1 MRSRLACWFIGLTRQ
16 KKAFI
21 LISADIFFAVFALWA
36 ALSLRWG
43 WLYAPKGNEWY
54 LFAAAPAIAVP
65 IFIKLGLY
73 RAIIRYIE
81 VRALW
86 AIIQATTLYAL
97 VFAFVLYESGI
108 KGVPRTVLPLN
119 WLNMMLLVGGS
130 RFFARWWLE
139 EVYLNLSGGRAIK
152 KTSKKNVVIYGAGNA
167 GAQLASALGYGSEFK
182 PVAFIDDD
190 ALLHKQKVN
199 GLRIYP
205 LSSLRYL
212 IEKYQV
218 SDVLLAMPSA
228 NRARKSEIIHLLEPF
243 AVHVMSMP
251 GLSDIAHG
259 RVTVDALQEVDIAD
273 LLGRDAVAPDQSL
286 LNANIAG
293 KVVMVTGAGGSIGS
307 ELCRQII
314 RLQPKSL
321 ILFEI
326 SEFAL
331 YAIEK
336 ELRHLLSQ
344 RRAVSHSIP
353 GDIKNT
359 EEITLIPVLGSVAN
373 GGRVEKV
380 CKTFKVQ
387 TIYHAAAY
395 KHVPMVERNPGEAVW
410 NNIFG
415 TYHTAQAAI
424 KSGVETF
431 VLISTDKAVRPTNT
445 MGATKRFA
453 ELILQALSLKAVNS
467 SDDSMDAGVTAETR
481 FTMVRFGNVL
491 GSSGSVVPLFKE
503 QIARGGPV
511 TVTDERIIRYFMT
524 IPEAS
529 QLVIQAGAM
538 GRGGDVFVLDMGEP
552 IRIVDLAKRMIHL
565 SGLEIKDAEHPD
577 GDIEISFTGLRP
589 GEKLYEELLIGD
601 NVSKTGHAR
610 IMSAQEHV
618 IPWTELEKMLG
629 VLEQA
634 TKDDDFERV
643 RGILAGAV
651 TGFIPQC
658 EIEDLLWKEDRRLV
672 SGQASA
678 SVL

>member
-1 MRSRLACWFIGLTRQ
+1 MRSHTRTWFILLPRQ
-16 KKAFI
+16 KKALI
-21 LISADIFFAVFALWA
+21 LISADVLFAMFALWA
-36 ALSLRWG
+36 ALALRWG
-43 WLYAPKGNEWY
+43 ELYIPKHDEWY
-54 LFAAAPAIAVP
+54 LFAAAPVIAVP
-65 IFIKLGLY
+65 IFIKMGLY

-86 AIIQATTLYAL
+86 TIIQATTLYAL

-119 WLNMMLLVGGS
+119 WLNMMLLVGSS
-130 RFFARWWLE
+130 RFFARWWLG
-139 EVYLNLSGGRAIK
+139 EVYLNLGGGRGIK
-152 KTSKKNVVIYGAGNA
+152 SHSKKNVVIYGAGNA
-167 GAQLASALGYGSEFK
+167 GVQLASALSYGREFR
-182 PVAFIDDD
+182 PIAFIDDD
-190 ALLHKQKVN
+190 VFLQKQKVN

-212 IEKYQV
+212 IERHQV

-228 NRARKSEIIHLLEPF
+228 NRARKSEIIRLLEPF

-251 GLSDIAHG
+251 GLSDIAQG
-259 RVTVDALQEVDIAD
+259 KVTVDALQEVDIAD
-273 LLGRDAVAPDQSL
+273 LLGRDAVVPDQSL
-286 LNANIAG
+286 LHANIAG

-314 RLQPKSL
+314 RLQPNSL

-336 ELRHLLSQ
+336 ELHHLLTK
-344 RRAVSHSIP
+344 RRASSRLADGIHAIP
-353 GDIKNT
+353 GDIKNAG
-359 EEITLIPVLGSVAN
+359 EIKLIPVLGSVTNAK
-373 GGRVEKV
+373 RCEKI
-380 CKTFKVQ
+380 CNTFRVQ

-395 KHVPMVERNPGEAVW
+395 KHVPMVERNPGEAIR

-415 TYHTAQAAI
+415 TLYTAQAAI
-424 KSGVETF
+424 KAEVETF

-453 ELILQALSLKAVNS
+453 ELILQALSLNAVNK
-467 SDDSMDAGVTAETR
+467 TR

-538 GRGGDVFVLDMGEP
+538 GHGGDVFVLDMGEP

-565 SGLEIKDAEHPD
+565 SGLEIKDAEHPE
-577 GDIEISFTGLRP
+577 GDIEICFTGLRP

-601 NVSKTGHAR
+601 NVSKTDHAR
-610 IMSAQEHV
+610 IMRAQEHV
-618 IPWTELEKMLG
+618 IPWVELEKMLAT
-629 VLEQA
+629 LEQA
-634 TKDDDFERV
+634 TEDDDFERV
-643 RGILAGAV
+643 RGILADAV
-651 TGFIPQC
+651 TGFVPQC
-658 EIEDLLWKEDRRLV
+658 EIEDVLWKEDRRLV
-672 SGQASA
+672 NG
-678 SVL
+678 

>member
-1 MRSRLACWFIGLTRQ
+1 MRSRLAGWFIGLSRRA
-16 KKAFI
+16 KVFI
-21 LISADIFFAVFALWA
+21 LISADVIFAIFALWA
-36 ALSLRWG
+36 AFALRWG
-43 WLYAPKGNEWY
+43 EWYTPKPDEWY

-65 IFIKLGLY
+65 IFIRLGLY
-73 RAIIRYIE
+73 RAIIRYME

-97 VFAFVLYESGI
+97 VFAFVLHESGI

-130 RFFARWWLE
+130 RFFARWWLG
-139 EVYLNLSGGRAIK
+139 EVYLSLGGGRAVKKHRK
-152 KTSKKNVVIYGAGNA
+152 KTVVIYGAGNG
-167 GAQLASALGYGSEFK
+167 GAQLASALSYGSEFR

-190 ALLHKQKVN
+190 VSLHKQKVN

-205 LSSLRYL
+205 LGSLRYL
-212 IEKYQV
+212 IERYQV
-218 SDVLLAMPSA
+218 SSVLLAMPSA
-228 NRARKSEIIHLLEPF
+228 NRARKSEIIRSLEPF

-251 GLSDIAHG
+251 GLDDIAQG
-259 RVTVDALQEVDIAD
+259 RVSVDALQEVDIAD

-286 LNANIAG
+286 LHANIAG
-293 KVVMVTGAGGSIGS
+293 KIVMVTGAGGSIGS
-307 ELCRQII
+307 ELCRQIV
-314 RLQPKSL
+314 RLQPQVL
-321 ILFEI
+321 ILFEV

-336 ELRHLLSQ
+336 ELRHLLDKSKT
-344 RRAVSHSIP
+344 AVET
-353 GDIKNT
+353 K
-359 EEITLIPVLGSVAN
+359 LIPVLGSVVN

-380 CKTFKVQ
+380 CKTFNVQ

-395 KHVPMVERNPGEAVW
+395 KHVPMVEKNPAEAVW

-415 TYHTAQAAI
+415 TYYTAQAAI
-424 KSGVETF
+424 AAGVETF

-453 ELILQALSLKAVNS
+453 ELILQALS
-467 SDDSMDAGVTAETR
+467 DSGVKTR

-538 GRGGDVFVLDMGEP
+538 GLGGDVFVLDMGEP
-552 IRIVDLAKRMIHL
+552 VRIVDLAKKMIHL

-601 NVSKTGHAR
+601 NVSKTDHSR
-610 IMSAQEHV
+610 IMRAQEQI
-618 IPWTELEKMLG
+618 IPWPELDKMLAELELA
-629 VLEQA
+629 A
-634 TKDDDFERV
+634 TNDDLMKV
-643 RGILAGAV
+643 RTILVDAV
-651 TGFIPQC
+651 TGFVPQC
-658 EIEDLLWKEDRRLV
+658 DIEDVLWKESRRPVIEPV
-672 SGQASA
+672 S
-678 SVL
+678 

>member
-1 MRSRLACWFIGLTRQ
+1 MRSNARTWFILLSRQ

-21 LISADIFFAVFALWA
+21 LISADIVFAVFALWA

-43 WLYAPKGNEWY
+43 WLYIPKGDEWY
-54 LFAAAPAIAVP
+54 LFAAAPIIAVP

-86 AIIQATTLYAL
+86 TIIQATTLYAL

-119 WLNMMLLVGGS
+119 WLNIMLLVGSS
-130 RFFARWWLE
+130 RFFARWWLG
-139 EVYLNLSGGRAIK
+139 EVYLNLGGGRGAK
-152 KTSKKNVVIYGAGNA
+152 SHSKKNVVIYGAGNA
-167 GAQLASALGYGSEFK
+167 GVQLASALSYGREFR
-182 PVAFIDDD
+182 PIAFIDDD
-190 ALLHKQKVN
+190 VLLQKQKVN

-205 LSSLRYL
+205 LDSLRYL
-212 IEKYQV
+212 IERHQV
-218 SDVLLAMPSA
+218 SDILLAMPSA
-228 NRARKSEIIHLLEPF
+228 NRARKSEIIRLLEPF

-251 GLSDIAHG
+251 GLSDIAQG
-259 RVTVDALQEVDIAD
+259 KVTVDALQEVDIAD

-286 LNANIAG
+286 LHANIAG

-314 RLQPKSL
+314 HLQPSTL

-336 ELRHLLSQ
+336 ELHHLLTKRHAIS
-344 RRAVSHSIP
+344 AEISNV
-353 GDIKNT
+353 
-359 EEITLIPVLGSVAN
+359 EEIKLIAVLGSVTNAK
-373 GGRVEKV
+373 RCEKV
-380 CKTFKVQ
+380 CNTFKVQ

-395 KHVPMVERNPGEAVW
+395 KHVPMVERNPGEAIW

-415 TYHTAQAAI
+415 TLYTAQAAI
-424 KSGVETF
+424 KAEVETF

-453 ELILQALSLKAVNS
+453 ELILQALSL
-467 SDDSMDAGVTAETR
+467 DADNNTKTR

-538 GRGGDVFVLDMGEP
+538 GHGGDVFVLDMGEP

-565 SGLEIKDAEHPD
+565 SGLEIKDIDHPD
-577 GDIEISFTGLRP
+577 GDIEISYTGLRP

-601 NVSKTGHAR
+601 NVSKTDHAR
-610 IMSAQEHV
+610 IMRAQEHV
-618 IPWTELEKMLG
+618 IPWSELEKMLAT
-629 VLEQA
+629 LEQA
-634 TKDDDFERV
+634 TENDDFERV
-643 RGILAGAV
+643 RDILADAV
-651 TGFIPQC
+651 TGFVPQC
-658 EIEDLLWKEDRRLV
+658 EIEDVLWKEDKRLV
-672 SGQASA
+672 NG
-678 SVL
+678 

>member
-1 MRSRLACWFIGLTRQ
+1 MRSHTRTWFILLPRQ

-21 LISADIFFAVFALWA
+21 LISADVFFAVFALWA

-43 WLYAPKGNEWY
+43 ELYVPKSDEWY
-54 LFAAAPAIAVP
+54 LFAAAPVIAVP
-65 IFIKLGLY
+65 IFIKMGLY

-86 AIIQATTLYAL
+86 TIIQATTLYAL

-119 WLNMMLLVGGS
+119 WLNMMLLVGSS
-130 RFFARWWLE
+130 RFFARWWLGE
-139 EVYLNLSGGRAIK
+139 LYLNLGGGRGVK
-152 KTSKKNVVIYGAGNA
+152 SHSKKNVVIYGAGNA
-167 GAQLASALGYGSEFK
+167 GVQLASALGYGREFR
-182 PVAFIDDD
+182 PIAFIDDD
-190 ALLHKQKVN
+190 VLLQKQKVN

-212 IEKYQV
+212 IERHQV
-218 SDVLLAMPSA
+218 SDILLAMPSA
-228 NRARKSEIIHLLEPF
+228 NRARKSEIIRLLEPF

-251 GLSDIAHG
+251 GLSDIAQG
-259 RVTVDALQEVDIAD
+259 KVTVDALQEVDIAD

-286 LNANIAG
+286 LHANIAG

-314 RLQPKSL
+314 RLQPNSL

-336 ELRHLLSQ
+336 ELQHLLTK
-344 RRAVSHSIP
+344 RRAGSQLADGMPAIP
-353 GDIKNT
+353 GDINNA
-359 EEITLIPVLGSVAN
+359 EEIKLIPVLGSVTNAK
-373 GGRVEKV
+373 RCEKI
-380 CKTFKVQ
+380 CNTFKVQ

-415 TYHTAQAAI
+415 TLHVAQAAI
-424 KSGVETF
+424 KADVETF

-453 ELILQALSLKAVNS
+453 ELILQALSLNAVNNLR
-467 SDDSMDAGVTAETR
+467 TR

-538 GRGGDVFVLDMGEP
+538 GHGGDVFVLDMGEP

-577 GDIEISFTGLRP
+577 GDIEISYTGLRP

-601 NVSKTGHAR
+601 NVSKTDHAR
-610 IMSAQEHV
+610 IMRAQELV
-618 IPWTELEKMLG
+618 IPWAELEKMLAT
-629 VLEQA
+629 LEQA
-634 TKDDDFERV
+634 TEDDDFERV
-643 RGILAGAV
+643 RGILADAV

-658 EIEDLLWKEDRRLV
+658 EIEDVLWKEDRRLV
-672 SGQASA
+672 NG
-678 SVL
+678 

>member
-1 MRSRLACWFIGLTRQ
+1 MRSQTRTWFILLPRQ

-21 LISADIFFAVFALWA
+21 LISADVFFSIFALWA

-43 WLYAPKGNEWY
+43 ELYVPKNDEWY
-54 LFAAAPAIAVP
+54 LFAAAPVIAVP
-65 IFIKLGLY
+65 IFIKMGLY

-86 AIIQATTLYAL
+86 TIIQATTLYAL

-119 WLNMMLLVGGS
+119 WLNMMLLVGSS
-130 RFFARWWLE
+130 RFFARWWLGE
-139 EVYLNLSGGRAIK
+139 LYLNWGGGRGV
-152 KTSKKNVVIYGAGNA
+152 KTHSKKNVVIYGAGNA
-167 GAQLASALGYGSEFK
+167 GVQLASALGYGREFR
-182 PVAFIDDD
+182 PIAFIDDD
-190 ALLHKQKVN
+190 VLLQKQKVN

-212 IEKYQV
+212 IERHQV
-218 SDVLLAMPSA
+218 SDILLAMPSA
-228 NRARKSEIIHLLEPF
+228 NRARKSEIIRLLEPF

-251 GLSDIAHG
+251 GLSDIAQG
-259 RVTVDALQEVDIAD
+259 KVTVDTLQEVDIAD
-273 LLGRDAVAPDQSL
+273 LLGRDAVVPDQSL
-286 LNANIAG
+286 LHANIAG

-314 RLQPKSL
+314 RLQPNSL

-336 ELRHLLSQ
+336 ELQHLLTK
-344 RRAVSHSIP
+344 RRASSQLADGIP
-353 GDIKNT
+353 VIRGDINNA
-359 EEITLIPVLGSVAN
+359 EEIKLIPVLGSVTNAK
-373 GGRVEKV
+373 RCEKI
-380 CKTFKVQ
+380 CSTFKVQ

-415 TYHTAQAAI
+415 TLHVAQAAI
-424 KSGVETF
+424 KADVETF

-453 ELILQALSLKAVNS
+453 ELILQALSLNAVNNLR
-467 SDDSMDAGVTAETR
+467 TR

-538 GRGGDVFVLDMGEP
+538 GHGGDVFVLDMGEP
-552 IRIVDLAKRMIHL
+552 IHIVDLAKRMIHL

-577 GDIEISFTGLRP
+577 GDIEISYTGLRP

-601 NVSKTGHAR
+601 NVSKTDHAR
-610 IMSAQEHV
+610 IMRAQELV
-618 IPWTELEKMLG
+618 IPWAELEKMLAT
-629 VLEQA
+629 LELA
-634 TKDDDFERV
+634 TEDDDFEQV
-643 RGILAGAV
+643 RGVLADAV

-658 EIEDLLWKEDRRLV
+658 EIEDMLWKEDRRLV
-672 SGQASA
+672 NGKKRSMQSTM
-678 SVL
+678 

>member
-1 MRSRLACWFIGLTRQ
+1 MRSHTRTWFILLPRQ

-21 LISADIFFAVFALWA
+21 LISADVFFAIFALWA

-43 WLYAPKGNEWY
+43 ELYVPKSGEWY
-54 LFAAAPAIAVP
+54 LFAAAPVIAVP
-65 IFIKLGLY
+65 IFIKMGLY

-86 AIIQATTLYAL
+86 TIIQATTLYAL

-119 WLNMMLLVGGS
+119 WLNMMLLVGSS
-130 RFFARWWLE
+130 RFFARWWLGE
-139 EVYLNLSGGRAIK
+139 LYLNLGGGRGVK
-152 KTSKKNVVIYGAGNA
+152 SHSKKNVVIYGAGNA
-167 GAQLASALGYGSEFK
+167 GVQLASALGYGREFR
-182 PVAFIDDD
+182 PIAFIDDD
-190 ALLHKQKVN
+190 VLLQKQKVN

-212 IEKYQV
+212 IERHQV
-218 SDVLLAMPSA
+218 SDILLAMPSA
-228 NRARKSEIIHLLEPF
+228 NRARKSEIIRLLEPF

-251 GLSDIAHG
+251 GLSDIAQG
-259 RVTVDALQEVDIAD
+259 KVTVDALQEVDIAD

-286 LNANIAG
+286 LHANIAG

-314 RLQPKSL
+314 RLQPNSL

-336 ELRHLLSQ
+336 ELQHLLTK
-344 RRAVSHSIP
+344 RRAGSQLADGILAIP
-353 GDIKNT
+353 GDINNT
-359 EEITLIPVLGSVAN
+359 EEIKLIPVLGSVTNAK
-373 GGRVEKV
+373 RCEKI
-380 CKTFKVQ
+380 CNTFKVQ

-415 TYHTAQAAI
+415 TLHVAQAAI
-424 KSGVETF
+424 KADVETF

-453 ELILQALSLKAVNS
+453 ELILQALSLNAVNNLR
-467 SDDSMDAGVTAETR
+467 TR

-538 GRGGDVFVLDMGEP
+538 GHGGDVFVLDMGEP

-577 GDIEISFTGLRP
+577 GDIEISYTGLRP

-601 NVSKTGHAR
+601 NVSKTDHAR
-610 IMSAQEHV
+610 IMRAQELV
-618 IPWTELEKMLG
+618 IPWAELEKMLAT
-629 VLEQA
+629 LEQA
-634 TKDDDFERV
+634 TEDDDFERV
-643 RGILAGAV
+643 RGVLADAV

-658 EIEDLLWKEDRRLV
+658 EIEDVLWKEDRRLV
-672 SGQASA
+672 NG
-678 SVL
+678 

>member
-1 MRSRLACWFIGLTRQ
+1 MRSRLAGWFIALSRRA
-16 KKAFI
+16 KVCI
-21 LISADIFFAVFALWA
+21 LISADVIFAIFALWA
-36 ALSLRWG
+36 AFALRWG
-43 WLYAPKGNEWY
+43 EWYTPKPDEWY

-65 IFIKLGLY
+65 IFIRLGLY
-73 RAIIRYIE
+73 RAIIRYME

-97 VFAFVLYESGI
+97 VFAFVLHESGI

-130 RFFARWWLE
+130 RFFARWWLG
-139 EVYLNLSGGRAIK
+139 EVYLSLGGGRAAKKHRK
-152 KTSKKNVVIYGAGNA
+152 KTVVIYGAGNG
-167 GAQLASALGYGSEFK
+167 GAQLASALSYGSEFR
-182 PVAFIDDD
+182 PVAFVDDD
-190 ALLHKQKVN
+190 ASLHKQKVN

-205 LSSLRYL
+205 LGSLRYL
-212 IEKYQV
+212 IERYQV
-218 SDVLLAMPSA
+218 SSVLLAMPSA
-228 NRARKSEIIHLLEPF
+228 NRARKSEIIRSLEPF

-251 GLSDIAHG
+251 GLDDIAQG
-259 RVTVDALQEVDIAD
+259 RVSVDALQEVDIAD

-286 LNANIAG
+286 LHANIAG

-307 ELCRQII
+307 ELCRQIV
-314 RLQPKSL
+314 RLQPRVL
-321 ILFEI
+321 ILFELG
-326 SEFAL
+326 EFAL

-336 ELRHLLSQ
+336 ELRHMLDKTKT
-344 RRAVSHSIP
+344 A
-353 GDIKNT
+353 GETK
-359 EEITLIPVLGSVAN
+359 LIPVLGSVVN
-373 GGRVEKV
+373 GSRVEKI
-380 CKTFKVQ
+380 CKTFDVQ

-395 KHVPMVERNPGEAVW
+395 KHVPMVEKNPAEAVW

-415 TYHTAQAAI
+415 TYHTARAAI
-424 KSGVETF
+424 TAGVETF

-453 ELILQALSLKAVNS
+453 ELILQALSGSGAN
-467 SDDSMDAGVTAETR
+467 TR

-524 IPEAS
+524 IPEAA

-538 GRGGDVFVLDMGEP
+538 GLGGDVFVLDMGEP
-552 IRIVDLAKRMIHL
+552 IRIVDLAKKMIHL

-601 NVSKTGHAR
+601 NVSETEHSR
-610 IMSAQEHV
+610 IMRAQEQV
-618 IPWTELEKMLG
+618 IPWLELEKMLAE
-629 VLEQA
+629 LELAA
-634 TKDDDFERV
+634 TNDDLTKV
-643 RGILAGAV
+643 RAILVETV
-651 TGFIPQC
+651 TGFAPQC
-658 EIEDLLWKEDRRLV
+658 DIEDVLWKESRRSVIEPV
-672 SGQASA
+672 S
-678 SVL
+678 

>member
-1 MRSRLACWFIGLTRQ
+1 MRSNMRTWFILLPRQ
-16 KKAFI
+16 KKAFM
-21 LISADIFFAVFALWA
+21 LISADVFFAMFALWA
-36 ALSLRWG
+36 AFSLRWG
-43 WLYAPKGNEWY
+43 ELYIPKGDEWY
-54 LFAAAPAIAVP
+54 LFVAAPAIAVP
-65 IFIKLGLY
+65 IFVKLGLY

-86 AIIQATTLYAL
+86 TIIQATTFYAL
-97 VFAFVLYESGI
+97 FFAFVLYESGI

-130 RFFARWWLE
+130 RFFARWWLG
-139 EVYLNLSGGRAIK
+139 EVYLNLGGGRGAK
-152 KTSKKNVVIYGAGNA
+152 SHSKKNVVIYGAGNA
-167 GAQLASALGYGSEFK
+167 GVQLASALSYGREFR

-190 ALLHKQKVN
+190 ELLHKQKVN

-212 IEKYQV
+212 IEKHQV

-228 NRARKSEIIHLLEPF
+228 NRARKSEIIRLLEPF

-251 GLSDIAHG
+251 GLSEIAQG
-259 RVTVDALQEVDIAD
+259 KVTVDALQEVDIAD

-286 LNANIAG
+286 LHANIAG

-314 RLQPKSL
+314 LLQPETL

-336 ELRHLLSQ
+336 ELQHLL
-344 RRAVSHSIP
+344 AKAK
-353 GDIKNT
+353 DAKEIK
-359 EEITLIPVLGSVAN
+359 LIPVLGSVVNAK
-373 GGRVEKV
+373 RCEKI

-410 NNIFG
+410 NNVFG
-415 TYHTAQAAI
+415 TLHAASAAI
-424 KSGVETF
+424 KAEVETF

-453 ELILQALSLKAVNS
+453 ELILQALSLNAVDNLR
-467 SDDSMDAGVTAETR
+467 TR

-524 IPEAS
+524 IPEAA

-538 GRGGDVFVLDMGEP
+538 GQGGDVFVLDMGEP

-565 SGLEIKDAEHPD
+565 SGLEVKDAEHPG
-577 GDIEISFTGLRP
+577 GDIEINFTGLRP

-610 IMSAQEHV
+610 IMRAQEQV
-618 IPWTELEKMLG
+618 IPWAELEKMLA

-634 TKDDDFERV
+634 TQDDDFERV
-643 RGILAGAV
+643 RGVLAGAV
-651 TGFIPQC
+651 TGFVPQC
-658 EIEDLLWKEDRRLV
+658 EIEDLLWKEGRRIV
-672 SGQASA
+672 NG
-678 SVL
+678 